1 VSDRTGV
8 KITNLRQ
15 FHRALKD
22 YDEDLKRELEQ
33 ELKDAADIV
42 RTEARRRFSAIDVR
56 SAAGFRPR
64 VRGFGRVVVE
74 QSRRRTSGLRG
85 DFGSLQMRRA
95 LIPAV
100 ADNQGRVLEAVE
112 GMLDRIGR
120 QEGF

>member
-1 VSDRTGV
+1 VSSI

-42 RTEARRRFSAIDVR
+42 RTDARRRFSTIDVR

-64 VRGFGRVVVE
+64 VKGFGRVLVE
-74 QSRRRTSGLRG
+74 QSRRRSTGQRP

-100 ADNQGRVLEAVE
+100 YDNRERVMDAVE
-112 GMLDRIGR
+112 NMLDRIGL
-120 QEGF
+120 QEGFG

>member
-1 VSDRTGV
+1 VSSAGI

-33 ELKDAADIV
+33 ELKDAGDIV

-112 GMLDRIGR
+112 SMLDRIGR